1 MSMKRSLGTLALL
14 AGVATMASPARAQ
27 ETKGK
32 FRFTIHGNYIEVSD
46 EIRSNAANQT
56 TEIDPTTGALVF
68 LSDPRDD
75 RAEGK
80 AATIPDGPAY
90 GFTVDYGL
98 LRWKWGELLVEG
110 NYNRFESEIKD
121 LEVSGEF
128 FLGDPDHPEINPLA
142 YPNIKNDPTLPRF
155 KTFPTKGGSLSW
167 HNPQIGAK
175 IRFRPTKAFAPYIGA
190 GVGYYFVDFK
200 QSSDVEE
207 LSANLQVS
215 SGSYTVYDPR
225 TFQTSFIVRRSGF
238 RPVVVDAPDAFEYHL
253 TGGVEYFFKKRYTIF
268 LESRFAFTNGKVRIT
283 TDGREE
289 FGQSYPDLPVPRG
302 KTLPAFP
309 PGLA

>member
-56 TEIDPTTGALVF
+56 TEIDPTTGAIVF
-68 LSDPRDD
+68 LSDTRDAG
-75 RAEGK
+75 AEGK
-80 AATIPDGPAY
+80 AAT
-90 GFTVDYGL
+90 
-98 LRWKWGELLVEG
+98 
-110 NYNRFESEIKD
+110 
-121 LEVSGEF
+121 
-128 FLGDPDHPEINPLA
+128 
-142 YPNIKNDPTLPRF
+142 
-155 KTFPTKGGSLSW
+155 
-167 HNPQIGAK
+167 
-175 IRFRPTKAFAPYIGA
+175 IRFRPTKAFAPYLGA

-253 TGGVEYFFKKRYTIF
+253 AGG
-268 LESRFAFTNGKVRIT
+268 
-283 TDGREE
+283 
-289 FGQSYPDLPVPRG
+289 
-302 KTLPAFP
+302 
-309 PGLA
+309 